1 MYTSEKAREELFRQ
15 ISRRGTV
22 STEDKPNFFLLVF
35 IIYHR
40 LECNIQAENLTNAE
54 VEILERC
61 AADFLVVLY
70 FDIRPFEATK
80 RKKCGC
86 AAQNSDDKTD
96 S

>member
-1 MYTSEKAREELFRQ
+1 MYTSETAREEIFRQ
-15 ISRRGTV
+15 ITRRDTV
-22 STEDKPNFFLLVF
+22 STEDKPNFFRLVF

-61 AADFLVVLY
+61 AVAFLLILY
-70 FDIRPFEATK
+70 FDMRPFKATK
-80 RKKCGC
+80 HKKCGC
-86 AAQNSDDKTD
+86 TVQTRDDNTD